1 MAFVP
6 DDQKSL
12 TSLVNAIGAS
22 AAIFSADA
30 RDNFDILAANRPF
43 ATMLDRDT
51 DTMAGARLSDIFPRY
66 LTQPLSERI
75 VECLSTQNTT
85 ETELVIDRG
94 GRVSWWRF
102 VYSPILSGEGATRQ
116 VLNTC
121 IDITE
126 KKLLE
131 TSLSQS
137 RSRFEAVVEAA
148 YDGIISVDREHRIV
162 LVNSAACEIFKIE
175 REAAIGRPLET
186 LIPSRFRDKHSGY
199 LEGFKRSPINSRP
212 MESRVAVMGLR
223 SDGTEFPAEV
233 TIAKIKVG
241 DEVEFT
247 AVVRD
252 ISERAKLIDELQ
264 RAAIKDPLT
273 GVYNRRQL
281 SKILVDEVERCRR
294 FDHLMTLA
302 MIDLNGFK
310 SINDTHGHHIGDEVL
325 TAFTRCL
332 RANLRDV
339 DTVGRWGGDEFMII
353 WPETGEQDA
362 VQAVN
367 RIRKALA
374 DVAQS
379 LSVAGV
385 SIHFSIGF
393 QETDGS
399 LEAEEMILRA
409 DKLLYR
415 EKRAISLKPA

>member
-30 RDNFDILAANRPF
+30 RDNFNILAANRPF
-43 ATMLDRDT
+43 AAMLDRDPEA
-51 DTMAGARLSDIFPRY
+51 MAGARLSDIFPRY
-66 LTQPLSERI
+66 LTHPLSERI
-75 VECLSTQNTT
+75 IECLSTQNTT

-94 GRVSWWRF
+94 GLVSWWRF

-162 LVNSAACEIFKIE
+162 LFNSAACQIFKIE
-175 REAAIGRPLET
+175 RDAAIGRPLET
-186 LIPSRFRDKHSGY
+186 LIPSRFRNKHAGY

-273 GVYNRRQL
+273 GAYNRRQL
-281 SKILVDEVERCRR
+281 SKILADEVERCRR
-294 FDHLMTLA
+294 FDHKMTLA

-353 WPETGEQDA
+353 WPETGEEAADRA
-362 VQAVN
+362 VK
-367 RIRKALA
+367 RIREALA

-379 LSVAGV
+379 FSVEGV
-385 SIHFSIGF
+385 SIHFSIGL

-409 DKLLYR
+409 DKLLYL
-415 EKRAISLKPA
+415 EKRASSLKPA

>member
-6 DDQKSL
+6 DDHKSL
-12 TSLVNAIGAS
+12 MSLVNAIGAS

-43 ATMLDRDT
+43 AAMLDRET
-51 DTMAGARLSDIFPRY
+51 ETMTGARLSDIFPRY

-75 VECLSTQNTT
+75 IECLTSQNTT

-102 VYSPILSGEGATRQ
+102 VYSPILTGEGATRQ

-162 LVNSAACEIFKIE
+162 LFNGAACQIFRIE
-175 REAAIGRPLET
+175 RDAAIGRPLES
-186 LIPSRFRDKHSGY
+186 LIPSRFRDKHTGY
-199 LEGFKRSPINSRP
+199 LDGFKHSPIHSRP

-223 SDGTEFPAEV
+223 ADGTEFPAEV

-264 RAAIKDPLT
+264 HAAIKDPLT

-281 SKILVDEVERCRR
+281 SKILTDEVERCRR
-294 FDHLMTLA
+294 FGHRMTLA

-310 SINDTHGHHIGDEVL
+310 SINDTHGHHVGDEVL
-325 TAFTRCL
+325 TAFTRCVQ
-332 RANLRDV
+332 ANLRDV

-353 WPETGEQDA
+353 WPETGEADA
-362 VQAVN
+362 VGAVK
-367 RIRKALA
+367 RIRAALA

-379 LSVAGV
+379 FSVEGV
-385 SIHFSIGF
+385 SIQFSIGL

-399 LEAEEMILRA
+399 LGAEEMILRA

-415 EKRAISLKPA
+415 EKRAKSLKPA